1 MRAMRAQTVS
11 VTTVTLSQ
19 RDTMFD
25 LMSQYYD
32 CMSRERFDQD
42 LDAKDDVILLLDAES
57 GDGKGFS
64 TLKTIETEVDG
75 QTIRALFRGD
85 TVVDQAY
92 WGQRVLGKEFLKYL
106 FIQKAKHP
114 FSDFYWMLI
123 SKGYKT
129 YLLLANNFNEHY
141 PRYEEETPPAYQ
153 RVLDK
158 VSGELFGD
166 CYDPQTGVIV
176 FKESLGQLKE
186 GIADVPCDVA
196 LENPR
201 IQFFAERNPRWAEG
215 VELACLA
222 KMTWSMPFYYAL
234 KSWWKLIGR
243 RWLSE
248 AESRVQVPVVREKE
262 A

>member
-1 MRAMRAQTVS
+1 MRAIRAETVS
-11 VTTVTLSQ
+11 ATRVTSSQ

-32 CMSRERFDQD
+32 CMSRERFEED
-42 LDAKDDVILLLDAES
+42 LDAKDDVILLLDDES
-57 GDGKGFS
+57 GDVKGFS

-75 QTIRALFRGD
+75 RTIRALFSGD
-85 TVVDQAY
+85 TVVDKAY
-92 WGQRVLGKEFLKYL
+92 WGQRVLGKAFLKYL

-114 FSDFYWMLI
+114 FSSFYWMLI

-141 PRYEEETPPAYQ
+141 PRYEEETPPASQ

-158 VSGELFGD
+158 VSLELFGD
-166 CYDPQTGVIV
+166 CYDAKTGVIV
-176 FKESLGQLKE
+176 FKESLGKLRE
-186 GIADVPCDVA
+186 GIADVPCDAA
-196 LENPR
+196 LLNPR

-215 VELACLA
+215 AELACLA
-222 KMTWSMPFYYAL
+222 KMTWSMPFYYAV

-243 RWLSE
+243 GWISE
-248 AESRVQVPVVREKE
+248 ANSRVQVPVVKEKK